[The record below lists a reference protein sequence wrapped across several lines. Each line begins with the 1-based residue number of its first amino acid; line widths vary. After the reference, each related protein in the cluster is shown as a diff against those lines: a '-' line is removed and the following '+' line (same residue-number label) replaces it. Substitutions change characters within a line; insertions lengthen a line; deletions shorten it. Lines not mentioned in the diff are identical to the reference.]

1 MAMSQTRPPVG
12 AYIALTALVAAFVAC
27 ERPGPPPAAGPAR
40 EPAASA
46 TAAELPAPSAPVA
59 ARPSASGTVAPGAD
73 PWQPVVPAPPT
84 PSPSEY
90 PWLSGSDTSGV
101 IPLAYRVAP
110 PPGFARVVLDAD
122 SFGAWLRLLPMA
134 PAGTPVRDYRGAVR
148 YPAEDRRILAVSTL
162 DLSAADLQQCADTVV
177 RLHAEWRWARGHRD
191 HRYRAAAGT
200 ELALARFVAGERV
213 AADGPRLVWQ
223 RGRPRALDHAALR
236 DYLDMVF
243 AWANTGSLA
252 RDAHPVNAAELRPGD
267 FFVLPGSPGHTVLV
281 LDLAVAPDG
290 RRRALIGQSYMPA
303 QGFYVLDGPDAGW
316 FALEPPTPV
325 ATPFWVPFPWEALRR
340 LD

>member
-1 MAMSQTRPPVG
+1 MNIPRKSPRLFVPTSIA
-12 AYIALTALVAAFVAC
+12 IALLAAC
-27 ERPGPPPAAGPAR
+27 ERPGPAPAAGPAR
-40 EPAASA
+40 ERAASA
-46 TAAELPAPSAPVA
+46 TAAELPAPAAPAA
-59 ARPSASGTVAPGAD
+59 ARASGSGTVASGDD

-90 PWLSGSDTSGV
+90 PWLAGSDTSGV
-101 IPLAYRVAP
+101 IALAYRVAP

-134 PAGTPVRDYRGAVR
+134 PTGTPVRDYRGAVR

-162 DLSAADLQQCADTVV
+162 DVSAADLQQCADTVL

-200 ELALARFVAGERV
+200 ELPFSRFVAGERV

-223 RGRPRALDHAALR
+223 RGLPRALDHAAFR

-243 AWANTGSLA
+243 TWANTGSLA
-252 RDAHPVNAAELRPGD
+252 RDARPVSVDELRPGD

-303 QGFYVLDGPDAGW
+303 QGFYVLHGPDAGW
-316 FALEPPTPV
+316 FALEPPAPV